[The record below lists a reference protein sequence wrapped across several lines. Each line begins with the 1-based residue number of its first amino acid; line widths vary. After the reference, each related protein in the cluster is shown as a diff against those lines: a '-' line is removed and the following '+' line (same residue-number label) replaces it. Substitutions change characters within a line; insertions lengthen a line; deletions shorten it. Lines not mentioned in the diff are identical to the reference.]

1 MATSSFRSLS
11 DANARKIRLS
21 LETIAKHLQFIHG
34 LTEDCHVELHD
45 WNSQNITRNMKAG
58 EILGKSHPV
67 E

>member
-1 MATSSFRSLS
+1 MATSFKRLS
-11 DANARKIRLS
+11 NASARKIRLS
-21 LETIAKHLQFIHG
+21 LETIAKHLQLIHS

>member
-1 MATSSFRSLS
+1 MATSF
-11 DANARKIRLS
+11 KRLS
-21 LETIAKHLQFIHG
+21 KSNAKNIRHSLEVIAKHLQLIHG